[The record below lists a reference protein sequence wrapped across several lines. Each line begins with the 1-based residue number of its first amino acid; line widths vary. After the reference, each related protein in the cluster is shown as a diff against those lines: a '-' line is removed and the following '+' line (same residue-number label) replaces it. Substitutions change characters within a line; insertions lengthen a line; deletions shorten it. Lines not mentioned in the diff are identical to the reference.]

1 MLRKEHVM
9 PLATITS
16 KGQVTIPKAVRD
28 RLQLRTGD
36 QLDFVDLED
45 GTMAVRKRALR
56 VDDVFGAFAHRADR
70 KVSLE
75 EMDAA
80 IAASAAKR
88 RR

>member
-1 MLRKEHVM
+1 MLRKEHIM

-16 KGQVTIPKAVRD
+16 KGQVTIPKEVRD

-36 QLDFVDLED
+36 QLDFIDLQD

-70 KVSLE
+70 AVSLD
-75 EMDAA
+75 EMDQA
-80 IAASAAKR
+80 IAASVSKR
-88 RR
+88 NR